1 MASKY
6 MGAHTVDH
14 YIFGSRV
21 IHRLK
26 RKQFRGIVQACS
38 NPLQTL
44 HDGLSILVG
53 LGGTTQVTGEGL
65 KSQLLASCLAM
76 VPSL

>member
-1 MASKY
+1 

-14 YIFGSRV
+14 YIFGLV

-53 LGGTTQVTGEGL
+53 LGGTTQVTGESL
-65 KSQLLASCLAM
+65 KLQLLASCFRNVDVRLM
-76 VPSL
+76 GC